1 MADHLKLK
9 DNPATLKLLSS
20 FSKRLFLLVKVRRL
34 DRSPYKG
41 ASNAPVSIWNLP

>member
-20 FSKRLFLLVKVRRL
+20 FSKLLLLLVKIQT
-34 DRSPYKG
+34 SWST
-41 ASNAPVSIWNLP
+41 A